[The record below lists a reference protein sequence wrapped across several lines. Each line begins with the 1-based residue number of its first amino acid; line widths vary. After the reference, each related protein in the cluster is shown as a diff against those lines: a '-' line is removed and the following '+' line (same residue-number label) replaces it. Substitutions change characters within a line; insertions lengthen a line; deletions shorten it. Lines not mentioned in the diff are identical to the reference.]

1 MTQPLLTSDQ
11 FETLRLYMVVIMIL
25 FRLAVMPSYLQSYL
39 NIAFSKLEELKQ
51 EAGKISN
58 IDLQKTVAH
67 VFYYTAVITL
77 QYVAPLIMILF
88 LSLIYKTM
96 GGGSWTGLWTM
107 VTLVV
112 EF

>member
-11 FETLRLYMVVIMIL
+11 FETLRLYMVVIRIL
-25 FRLAVMPSYLQSYL
+25 FRLAVMPCYLQSYL
-39 NIAFSKLEELKQ
+39 NIAFTKLEELKQ

-107 VTLVV
+107 VTLIA